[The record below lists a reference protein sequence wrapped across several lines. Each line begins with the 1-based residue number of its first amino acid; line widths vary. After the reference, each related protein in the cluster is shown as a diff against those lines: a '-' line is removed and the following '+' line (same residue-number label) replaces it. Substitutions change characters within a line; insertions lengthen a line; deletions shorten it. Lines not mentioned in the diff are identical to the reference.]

1 MKKTLRLFVDVLLII
16 LAIFG
21 GLLSYLVVY
30 ENLHIVRV
38 VSDSM
43 APSIHRGDALV
54 LRAQPTINIEQGQIL
69 LLPLADGSGASYVHR
84 VVEKKVLKDSSVEVV
99 TKGDANP
106 SVDNWRIKIT
116 SAEVPVYVATVPT
129 RHLPL
134 FSSGKWGGV
143 ALFITLLLLCLSFI
157 WPSARARK
165 REISNSFAFTS
176 NLFSVF

>member
-1 MKKTLRLFVDVLLII
+1 MNRRIRRIVGD
-16 LAIFG
+16 
-21 GLLSYLVVY
+21 GLLVVLSILGVFASFLVLG
-30 ENLHIVRV
+30 EDFRIVRV

-54 LRAQPTINIEQGQIL
+54 FTSQPARSIETGEIL
-69 LLPLADGSGASYVHR
+69 LLPLVDGSGASYVHR
-84 VVEKKVLKDSSVEVV
+84 VVEKKVLNDSSVEVV
-99 TKGDANP
+99 TKGDAN
-106 SVDNWRIKIT
+106 SSADNWRIKIT

-143 ALFITLLLLCLSFI
+143 ALFITLLLLCLSLI

-165 REISNSFAFTS
+165 REISDSFD
-176 NLFSVF
+176 

>member
-1 MKKTLRLFVDVLLII
+1 
-16 LAIFG
+16 
-21 GLLSYLVVY
+21 
-30 ENLHIVRV
+30 
-38 VSDSM
+38 M

-54 LRAQPTINIEQGQIL
+54 FRAQPTTNVERGQIL

-84 VVEKKVLKDSSVEVV
+84 VIEKKIQPNSSVEVR
-99 TKGDANP
+99 TKGDAN
-106 SVDNWRIKIT
+106 SSADNWRIKIT

-143 ALFITLLLLCLSFI
+143 ALFITLLVLCLSLI

-165 REISNSFAFTS
+165 CEISDSFD
-176 NLFSVF
+176 

>member
-1 MKKTLRLFVDVLLII
+1 MKKALRLFVDVLLII

-54 LRAQPTINIEQGQIL
+54 FRAQPTINIEQGQIL

-84 VVEKKVLKDSSVEVV
+84 VIEKKQQPNSSVEVR

-106 SVDNWRIKIT
+106 EIDNWRITIT
-116 SAEVPVYVATVPT
+116 SSEVPVYVASLPT

-134 FSSGKWGGV
+134 IAAGKWGGV
-143 ALFITLLLLCLSFI
+143 ALLSALFMICVSLI
-157 WPSARARK
+157 WPIARSRK
-165 REISNSFAFTS
+165 REIADSFE
-176 NLFSVF
+176 

>member
-1 MKKTLRLFVDVLLII
+1 MTQTLRLFVDVLLII

-54 LRAQPTINIEQGQIL
+54 LRAQPTTNVERGQIL

-84 VVEKKVLKDSSVEVV
+84 VIEKKIQPNKS
-99 TKGDANP
+99 T
-106 SVDNWRIKIT
+106 
-116 SAEVPVYVATVPT
+116 
-129 RHLPL
+129 
-134 FSSGKWGGV
+134 
-143 ALFITLLLLCLSFI
+143 
-157 WPSARARK
+157 
-165 REISNSFAFTS
+165 
-176 NLFSVF
+176 

>member
-1 MKKTLRLFVDVLLII
+1 MKKALRLFVDVLLII

-54 LRAQPTINIEQGQIL
+54 FRAQPTINIEQGQIL

-84 VVEKKVLKDSSVEVV
+84 VIEKKQQPNSSVEVR

-106 SVDNWRIKIT
+106 EIDNWRITIT
-116 SAEVPVYVATVPT
+116 SSEVPVYVASLPT

-134 FSSGKWGGV
+134 IAAGKWGGV
-143 ALFITLLLLCLSFI
+143 ALLSALFMICVSLI
-157 WPSARARK
+157 WPIARK
-165 REISNSFAFTS
+165 RKKEISESFE
-176 NLFSVF
+176 

>member
-54 LRAQPTINIEQGQIL
+54 FRAQPTINIEQGQIL

-84 VVEKKVLKDSSVEVV
+84 VIEKKQQPNSSVEVR

-106 SVDNWRIKIT
+106 EIDNWRITIT
-116 SAEVPVYVATVPT
+116 SSEVPVYVASLPT

-134 FSSGKWGGV
+134 IAAGKWGGV
-143 ALFITLLLLCLSFI
+143 ALLSALFMICVSLI
-157 WPSARARK
+157 WPIARK
-165 REISNSFAFTS
+165 RKKEISESFE
-176 NLFSVF
+176 